1 MAVVNGHGATMAGA
15 GADPYGTIRD
25 VTILIREGVIDWIGP
40 ANLIPVDAVSSA
52 REVVDLGGGWV
63 TPGLVDCH
71 THIVFGGNRAREW
84 ERRLEGVSYQQIARE
99 GGGILSS
106 VLATRNA
113 TTDQLETEARVRLN
127 RMIDHGV
134 TTVEIKS
141 GYGLDLQNEM
151 RMLEVA
157 RGLSDLGVTVST
169 TLLAAHALPPKY
181 AKNRGGYVDLVC
193 EDMIPFAAGA
203 GLADS
208 VDAFCEG
215 IAFTVNECERVLLA
229 GIEHGLSAR
238 LHADQLSDLGG
249 AALAAR
255 LGARSADHLEYT
267 SEAGAEAM
275 GEAGCAAV
283 LLPGAFYFLGDG
295 QKPPIDALRK
305 HDVPLVVATDANPG
319 SSPTVQPLVAL
330 NQACVLFGLTP
341 AEAIAGM
348 TRLAAGVLGL
358 EDRGVLEVGRRAD
371 LACWNIGEP
380 AELAYWVGGLPAQAV
395 ISGGRRIR

>member
-1 MAVVNGHGATMAGA
+1 MTGTGV
-15 GADPYGTIRD
+15 DPYGTIRD

-40 ANLIPVDAVSSA
+40 ANLIPLDAVSSA

-193 EDMIPFAAGA
+193 EEMIPFAAGA
-203 GLADS
+203 GLATS
-208 VDAFCEG
+208 
-215 IAFTVNECERVLLA
+215 
-229 GIEHGLSAR
+229 S
-238 LHADQLSDLGG
+238 
-249 AALAAR
+249 
-255 LGARSADHLEYT
+255 GAR
-267 SEAGAEAM
+267 
-275 GEAGCAAV
+275 
-283 LLPGAFYFLGDG
+283 
-295 QKPPIDALRK
+295 
-305 HDVPLVVATDANPG
+305 
-319 SSPTVQPLVAL
+319 
-330 NQACVLFGLTP
+330 
-341 AEAIAGM
+341 
-348 TRLAAGVLGL
+348 
-358 EDRGVLEVGRRAD
+358 
-371 LACWNIGEP
+371 
-380 AELAYWVGGLPAQAV
+380 
-395 ISGGRRIR
+395 

>member
-1 MAVVNGHGATMAGA
+1 MAVVNGHGATMTGV
-15 GADPYGTIRD
+15 GVDPYGTIRD

-40 ANLIPVDAVSSA
+40 ANLAPNAAVSSA
-52 REVVDLGGGWV
+52 REVVDLEGGWV

-84 ERRLEGVSYQQIARE
+84 ERRLEGASYKQIASE
-99 GGGILSS
+99 GGGILST
-106 VLATRNA
+106 VHATRKA
-113 TTDQLETEARVRLN
+113 TTAQLETDARVRLN

-134 TTVEIKS
+134 TTVEVKS
-141 GYGLDLQNEM
+141 GYGLDLPNEM

-157 RGLSDLGVTVST
+157 RGLSELGVTVST
-169 TLLAAHALPPKY
+169 TLLAAHAVPEEY
-181 AKNRGGYVDLVC
+181 VNNRGGYVDLVC
-193 EDMIPFAAGA
+193 EEMIPFAAGA
-203 GLADS
+203 GLADA

-215 IAFTVNECERVLLA
+215 IAFTVDECERVLLA

-249 AALAAR
+249 AYLAAR
-255 LGARSADHLEYT
+255 LGALSADHLEYA
-267 SEAGAEAM
+267 SEAGAAAM

-283 LLPGAFYFLGDG
+283 LLPGAFYSLGER
-295 QKPPIDALRK
+295 QKPPIDVFRE

-319 SSPTVQPLVAL
+319 SSPIVQPLIAM

-348 TRLAAGVLGL
+348 TRLSSGVLGL

-371 LACWNIGEP
+371 LACWSISEP
-380 AELAYWVGGLPAQAV
+380 AELAYWVGGVPAQAV